1 MAEASWCQRDLLEK
15 GSPAGLHDN
24 YWGYPSFI
32 SGHISPVFSQWYRMK
47 TDFVFLFKGHLLQ
60 IEDII
65 LNSGHVSQ
73 SLNRLENFD
82 FMSEIIK
89 CLLAS

>member
-1 MAEASWCQRDLLEK
+1 
-15 GSPAGLHDN
+15 
-24 YWGYPSFI
+24 
-32 SGHISPVFSQWYRMK
+32 MK